1 MKRANALSL
10 LAVTALLVPTV
21 AMAQI
26 GPGMETS
33 DRGTVTGAPAPAH
46 FAGYA
51 TFDLTT
57 GQTSY
62 SMTKPTPLAAV
73 DIYNNI
79 GNAPIAGLA
88 STDLASIFGDQV
100 TTTGTGTL
108 DELEL
113 VVYNAAGGPV
123 MTTNIFISFY
133 DAVTLAPLGSI
144 GGGLD
149 FTPLGGLP
157 AGSFVYVQ
165 GTGLAG
171 AGVNLSTTN
180 LIVTQQLQ
188 PITSA
193 STSLGTVLVSAPPA
207 LGTSLPSVYIDSSTF
222 GPAGFYT
229 LNGIDEAD
237 LGYRLAILEPTP
249 AKQSTWGGVKGTY
262 RGQ

>member
-62 SMTKPTPLAAV
+62 ALTKPTPLAAV

-79 GNAPIAGLA
+79 GNAHIAGLG
-88 STDLASIFGDQV
+88 STDLDSKFGDRV
-100 TTTGTGTL
+100 TTTNT
-108 DELEL
+108 
-113 VVYNAAGGPV
+113 
-123 MTTNIFISFY
+123 FISFY

-171 AGVNLSTTN
+171 A
-180 LIVTQQLQ
+180 
-188 PITSA
+188 
-193 STSLGTVLVSAPPA
+193 
-207 LGTSLPSVYIDSSTF
+207 
-222 GPAGFYT
+222 
-229 LNGIDEAD
+229 
-237 LGYRLAILEPTP
+237 
-249 AKQSTWGGVKGTY
+249 
-262 RGQ
+262 